1 MQPLPFTK
9 HFHLPSCLVIV
20 TTALVHSGVRVIL
33 FSKIVKQRLMRSR
46 KWGWEQGSRAPW
58 LEPLVVKKRQG
69 MASLAWGQEWGSE
82 PSWGVRTTPGDWSAA
97 GRLPCSVLCHHLHLC
112 SPRRVSNPRK
122 AGAGP
127 GLPQTPFSE
136 LLPGLCGC
144 LSRLAL
150 KSEGL
155 LSTLALRL
163 LTYASNEQAFFGP
176 LMRNTQED

>member
-1 MQPLPFTK
+1 MGLGTGFQSPQ
-9 HFHLPSCLVIV
+9 V
-20 TTALVHSGVRVIL
+20 
-33 FSKIVKQRLMRSR
+33 
-46 KWGWEQGSRAPW
+46 RAPGG
-58 LEPLVVKKRQG
+58 EETSG
-69 MASLAWGQEWGSE
+69 MASLAGGREWGSE

-112 SPRRVSNPRK
+112 SPGRVSNPRK

-127 GLPQTPFSE
+127 GPPQTLFSE

-144 LSRLAL
+144 LFRLAL